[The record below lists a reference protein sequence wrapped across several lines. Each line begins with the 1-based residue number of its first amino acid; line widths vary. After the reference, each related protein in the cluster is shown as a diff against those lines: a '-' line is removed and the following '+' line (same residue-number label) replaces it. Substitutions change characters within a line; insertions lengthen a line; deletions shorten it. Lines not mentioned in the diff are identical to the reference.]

1 MSIHGSNQIPT
12 PNIDALGVMGI
23 QLNQMYVAPLC
34 TPSRAALLTGKYPS
48 NSGMQYSVIVSD
60 EPYGLGL
67 QEKTMAEYMKC
78 GGYRTHLIGKWHLGF
93 FRKHYTP
100 LNRGFDSHFGYYG
113 GFIDYFNHS
122 LTVVSR

>member
-1 MSIHGSNQIPT
+1 
-12 PNIDALGVMGI
+12 MGI
-23 QLNQMYVAPLC
+23 QLNQMYVAPMC
-34 TPSRAALLTGKYPS
+34 TPSRSALLTGKYPS
-48 NSGMQYSVIVSD
+48 NSGMQYSVIASD

-93 FRKHYTP
+93 FRKQYTP
-100 LNRGFDSHFGYYG
+100 LYRGFDSHFGYYG

-122 LTVVSR
+122 LTVVSRILETPPTAIDQ